1 MKGNSLLPE
10 RKGKKAMH
18 LYPVKAICISGCL
31 SAPFL
36 KHRQKWEQNLIINT
50 KQL

>member
-10 RKGKKAMH
+10 RKGENSNAP
-18 LYPVKAICISGCL
+18 LSGESQCISGFF

-36 KHRQKWEQNLIINT
+36 KHRQKRVQNLIINT